1 MKKIFALL
9 AAASTL
15 VLTGCG
21 NLNTAASLG
30 DITISQTELQASVDQ
45 ILLERSKVDS
55 SQMQLQT
62 GADLNQTELRFK
74 IITTIFNEI
83 AKELKISITNAELK
97 AMRDNLISQIGGE
110 AQLATNL
117 VSAQIPSTEFE
128 GYIRAVLT
136 SKKLS
141 EALVAS
147 GVAEADV
154 DAKLSQLIIAK
165 SKQMKVKVNPRYGI
179 WNSEDTSLTMID
191 SAGDAIAP
199 AQSANAG

>member
-15 VLTGCG
+15 ALTGCG

-30 DITISQTELQASVDQ
+30 DITISQTELQSSVDQ

-110 AQLATNL
+110 GQLATNL

-154 DAKLSQLIIAK
+154 DAKLSQLIVAK
-165 SKQMKVKVNPRYGI
+165 SKQMKVKVNPRYGV
-179 WNSEDTSLTMID
+179 WNSADTSLTMID

-199 AQSANAG
+199 AQASNAG

>member
-83 AKELKISITNAELK
+83 AKELKISISNAELK
-97 AMRDNLISQIGGE
+97 AMRDNLISQIGGVD
-110 AQLATNL
+110 QLATNL

-128 GYIRAVLT
+128 SYIRAVLT
-136 SKKLS
+136 SNKLS

>member
-97 AMRDNLISQIGGE
+97 AMRDDLISQIGGVD
-110 AQLATNL
+110 QLATNL

-128 GYIRAVLT
+128 SYIRAVLT
-136 SKKLS
+136 SNKLS